1 MEAFN
6 YQSMFAIRLLSN
18 IALICFATVSSA
30 RDITTEMASAQEKY
44 GAGDFDSALE
54 MLEPL
59 LQADDLD
66 QPSKQRVLELAI
78 RALHSRGEEHFRHAR
93 IAESIA
99 DFDREVQLQPNRA
112 AEHWQRGIAYY
123 YAGEFE
129 KGARQFELHRTVNPQ
144 DVENAAWHFLCLARA
159 PKGSVESARKSLI
172 AVAND
177 TRVPM
182 AQIQQLFAGSKTPE
196 DVLRAGEEA
205 GGTAKFYADLYVGL
219 YYEARGL
226 TDDSLRL
233 IARAADNPAARKGYM
248 GDVARVHVILRKKAV
263 PSNPGPRR
271 KGCRVRTMNLV
282 QRNAAGKPRILA
294 RHSRT
299 CRTECTACAF
309 FAD

>member
-1 MEAFN
+1 MDNLDVQKMPTDSIPEFGLEAGRGQAFSRATADELRLNPRPFTISKLVTRRRYGMERFRFSMEASN

-129 KGARQFELHRTVNPQ
+129 KGS
-144 DVENAAWHFLCLARA
+144 AA
-159 PKGSVESARKSLI
+159 V
-172 AVAND
+172 
-177 TRVPM
+177 
-182 AQIQQLFAGSKTPE
+182 
-196 DVLRAGEEA
+196 
-205 GGTAKFYADLYVGL
+205 
-219 YYEARGL
+219 
-226 TDDSLRL
+226 
-233 IARAADNPAARKGYM
+233 
-248 GDVARVHVILRKKAV
+248 
-263 PSNPGPRR
+263 
-271 KGCRVRTMNLV
+271 
-282 QRNAAGKPRILA
+282 
-294 RHSRT
+294 
-299 CRTECTACAF
+299 
-309 FAD
+309 